1 MQVIKVLIKLTNQRS
16 AVAKKNPPTSI
27 LFYHILSDK
36 GNLSAWE
43 WLWGLQLYFTNN
55 EVFDDFSPT
64 GDLNHRQ
71 PLWYFH
77 RNAYIVEVDNKGITW
92 YNYFMPSFDVFNCRQ
107 QSSGVHTHT
116 MKLCNFFHFSV
127 NCMHTANGVKRNVRI
142 YNM

>member
-1 MQVIKVLIKLTNQRS
+1 MHASDKGIDKAYKS
-16 AVAKKNPPTSI
+16 AIGGRHKKNPTSI

-92 YNYFMPSFDVFNCRQ
+92 YNSFMPSFDVF
-107 QSSGVHTHT
+107 
-116 MKLCNFFHFSV
+116 
-127 NCMHTANGVKRNVRI
+127 
-142 YNM
+142 